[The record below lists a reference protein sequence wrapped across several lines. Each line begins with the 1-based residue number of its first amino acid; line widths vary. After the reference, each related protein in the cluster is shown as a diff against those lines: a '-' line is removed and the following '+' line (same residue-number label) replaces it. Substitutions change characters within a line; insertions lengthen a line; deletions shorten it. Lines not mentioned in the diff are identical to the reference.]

1 MRKPDNISNTTE
13 AVREN
18 VHRKD
23 KWLNEQSITAKKKLS
38 PKIFERDNQERVI
51 SSLWKS
57 SKIKNIIIFEY
68 LQ

>member
-38 PKIFERDNQERVI
+38 PKMFKLYQRYDEEM
-51 SSLWKS
+51 SLHHYQALADT
-57 SKIKNIIIFEY
+57 KI
-68 LQ
+68 